1 MVADNDMMSESDFSM
16 QGDGPQGMGGSMSP
30 PLGGL
35 MIRSDGE
42 MMGGPPGHPS
52 LFCSRKQR
60 EFTPDSKKD
69 DTYWDRRRRNNAA
82 AKRSRE
88 KRRLNDMLLEKR
100 VVQLARENHILRAQ
114 VTSVFKSY
122 GIRAE
127 TLIDM
132 DQVLATLPTEDQL
145 LQSAGCGPSIRSESP
160 PPLEPEMT
168 MTIGNGISP
177 HHDNTEL
184 LRFDEIYRQQFSQ
197 HREQQRPGCG
207 NSPND
212 SSDSGH
218 PSTSSGPTSTT
229 SGSGQGSPVHPGSH
243 STNQGHQEQPSEP
256 QVHQPQQLA
265 VDFSKRPETDEDDR
279 DSSTSGSIA
288 GSKRSYPMAWD
299 HERRTGSSNSGS
311 SSGCE
316 DSGSIMG
323 DDPINLTTFK
333 SRSRSSSENE
343 QDSDQDL
350 RHHIP
355 HKMRY
360 KYLQPQH
367 MSADQSQQSP
377 LAGGMESS
385 RRHQQNG
392 DRDSD
397 Y

>member
-1 MVADNDMMSESDFSM
+1 MMLFNKFFTNFFYSFF
-16 QGDGPQGMGGSMSP
+16 
-30 PLGGL
+30 
-35 MIRSDGE
+35 RS
-42 MMGGPPGHPS
+42 
-52 LFCSRKQR
+52 
-60 EFTPDSKKD
+60 
-69 DTYWDRRRRNNAA
+69 A
-82 AKRSRE
+82 
-88 KRRLNDMLLEKR
+88 
-100 VVQLARENHILRAQ
+100 
-114 VTSVFKSY
+114 
-122 GIRAE
+122 
-127 TLIDM
+127 
-132 DQVLATLPTEDQL
+132 
-145 LQSAGCGPSIRSESP
+145 SP
-160 PPLEPEMT
+160 PPLEPTMT

-177 HHDNTEL
+177 HHDNSEL
-184 LRFDEIYRQQFSQ
+184 SRFDEIYRQQFSQ

-207 NSPND
+207 NSPNGS
-212 SSDSGH
+212 SSDSGR
-218 PSTSSGPTSTT
+218 PSTSSGSPSGPTSTT

-243 STNQGHQEQPSEP
+243 SINRVHQEQPSEP

-279 DSSTSGSIA
+279 DSSISGSIP

-367 MSADQSQQSP
+367 MSADSQQSP

-392 DRDSD
+392 DRDD